1 MMWFRWVELEQLS
14 FCRGARLENWINRW
28 KPYKYDFKRMKLD
41 KNWIRINYPW
51 KPLQAAICKT
61 WIWRTHEYANYVNF
75 VFICI
80 VNLWPNTHGSGL
92 SCINF
97 HNRKKLHSS
106 IFGVPRLLNI
116 SVFLSMVLKQHFW
129 TQKSDW
135 VAGMY
140 TGWDKVGKTTHFQ
153 VFFQIFFSTQI
164 PTGWPTRQDWG
175 GGGRWSAF
183 EARRHLLL

>member
-97 HNRKKLHSS
+97 HKKEKITFLYFWGPTSS
-106 IFGVPRLLNI
+106 E
-116 SVFLSMVLKQHFW
+116 
-129 TQKSDW
+129 
-135 VAGMY
+135 Y
-140 TGWDKVGKTTHFQ
+140 
-153 VFFQIFFSTQI
+153 FSFSKY
-164 PTGWPTRQDWG
+164 G
-175 GGGRWSAF
+175 F
-183 EARRHLLL
+183 EAAFLDTKIRLGGWYVYRLGQGWQDDTFSGNFLDFLFHTDSDGVADKAGLRR